1 MKYVRTGLIALGV
14 ALFLYGAGAV
24 AFSMVKPVKTT
35 GQWYLTVAGFM
46 ATGAAVSGGAYKL
59 LGTKETTNM
68 GLIQTTDKAK
78 ILPDKIELD
87 AKQLADFE
95 CMNHLTTRF
104 SAAKDAEGIKLCRQL
119 QDRIFELHHGKT
131 EEQVATG

>member
-1 MKYVRTGLIALGV
+1 MKYLRTGLIILGMV
-14 ALFLYGAGAV
+14 LFFYGAGAV

-35 GQWYLTVAGFM
+35 GQWYL
-46 ATGAAVSGGAYKL
+46 AVSGFMVTGTLLGVGAYKI

-68 GLIQTTDKAK
+68 GLIQNTDKAK

-104 SAAKDAEGIKLCRQL
+104 SAAKDSEGIKLCRQL

-131 EEQVATG
+131 EEQMATG